1 MYTLYGSP
9 GSGSAVVE
17 VALDW
22 AGLPWQG
29 VRAATWEP
37 DSALQA
43 LAALNPLRQIPTL
56 VLPDGS
62 VLSESAAILVHLG
75 LLAPDSGLLPQAP
88 GPRAQALR
96 GLVYIAANCYS
107 AVSIS
112 DFPERWCLPADDAN
126 VASVR
131 AGARAQLHH
140 HWACFADLFPGQP
153 FLLGTSPCAL
163 DLLAAV
169 VSKWSGS
176 RAHLA
181 RHRPD
186 FLATL
191 LRIEQHPRV
200 QAVFDRHWPPT

>member
-9 GSGSAVVE
+9 GSGSAAVE

-37 DSALQA
+37 DSALQE
-43 LAALNPLRQIPTL
+43 LAALNPLQQIPTL
-56 VLPDGS
+56 KLPDGS
-62 VLSESAAILVHLG
+62 VLSESAAILIHLG
-75 LLAPDSGLLPQAP
+75 LLVPACGLLPTDP
-88 GPRAQALR
+88 GRRAQALR

-112 DFPERWCLPADDAN
+112 DFPERWCSPADEAC

-131 AGARAQLHH
+131 AGARAQLHR
-140 HWACFADLFPGQP
+140 HWDWFADLFPGQP
-153 FLLGTSPCAL
+153 FLLGEAPCAL

-169 VSKWSGS
+169 VSKWSGT

-181 RHRPD
+181 RHRPGL
-186 FLATL
+186 LATL
-191 LRIEQHPRV
+191 KRIEQHPRMQPV
-200 QAVFDRHWPPT
+200 LSRHWPRA

>member
-37 DSALQA
+37 DSALQE
-43 LAALNPLRQIPTL
+43 LVALNPLQQIPTL
-56 VLPDGS
+56 KLPDGS

-75 LLAPDSGLLPQAP
+75 LLVPDAGLLPQAP
-88 GPRAQALR
+88 GLRAQALR
-96 GLVYIAANCYS
+96 GLVYIAANCYA

-112 DFPERWCLPADDAN
+112 DYPERWCSPANEAS

-131 AGARAQLHH
+131 AGARAQLHR
-140 HWACFADLFPGQP
+140 HWAHFADMFPGQP
-153 FLLGTSPCAL
+153 YLLGDAPCAL

-200 QAVFDRHWPPT
+200 QAVFNRHWPPG